1 MSEETLPTLEE
12 LLAKLRERYGI
23 REVGVRATVGFRV
36 PVEVSIAYKTLK
48 PEVREALRERLER
61 VIALAALGY
70 LDREDIPIALMY
82 SPEYAYKLKRLA
94 RDERGE
100 PAQP

>member
-12 LLAKLRERYGI
+12 LLAKLREKYGV

-36 PVEVSIAYKTLK
+36 PVEVFVAYHTLSPK
-48 PEVREALRERLER
+48 AREALKEGLER

-70 LDREDIPIALMY
+70 LDREGIPIALMR
-82 SPEYAYKLKRLA
+82 SPEYAYRLKRVIKN
-94 RDERGE
+94 ERAE
-100 PAQP
+100 P